1 MRKFLLSLVFFLLFF
16 QTPAFAQSVQI
27 EGFDYSNT
35 VKEST
40 TDPAT
45 GITTIELLPFTAV
58 FIDSG
63 TFPQG
68 YTFEAAKGNWNRMK
82 ELIPQEQSPISSYA
96 LTFYDSLGKQIMPSK
111 PLRIQSF
118 NNYTGTN
125 TYYYPLFSDGS
136 LDNDN
141 VSFWQGNIKVE
152 ARLPIDDPA
161 FIVAADANIPSDD
174 PTLDPANYGEPVSP
188 SAQANNEAASSGNL
202 RSILILIGIL
212 AGVTLAAAYV
222 LKKRR
227 R

>member
-16 QTPAFAQSVQI
+16 QAPAFAQSVQI
-27 EGFDYSNT
+27 SGFDYSNP

-40 TDPAT
+40 TDPKT
-45 GITTIELLPFTAV
+45 GITTIELLPFSAV
-58 FIDSG
+58 FIDPG

-68 YTFEAAKGNWNRMK
+68 FTFEAAKGNWDRMK

-96 LTFYDSLGKQIMPSK
+96 LTFYDSLGKQIKPSK

-136 LDNDN
+136 LDNEK
-141 VSFWQGNIKVE
+141 VAFWQGNIKVTTQ
-152 ARLPIDDPA
+152 LPIDDPA
-161 FIVAADANIPSDD
+161 FIVAADANIPSND

-188 SAQANNEAASSGNL
+188 TATSDSGAGGSRNL
-202 RSILILIGIL
+202 GSILILIGIL
-212 AGVTLAAAYV
+212 VGVALAAAFV
-222 LKKRR
+222 LKKRQK
-227 R
+227 